1 MPPEID
7 TSARLTEIAQAT
19 LDVAR
24 EEGPRSVTIR
34 AVAARMGRST
44 TVITKYVPSRSALL
58 VNAVSHVRA
67 RWDAA
72 VAEVLDRKSGVDR
85 LRALMDWTLDTEDYD
100 DAIRRLWHEILAKEE
115 PASDQWEALV
125 DEAHDDHAS
134 IARTI
139 EESEVDAPP
148 WLADVL
154 FLVSRGFFVSTVKD
168 PEGWTGDR
176 ARVAVNAML
185 NDVISP
191 SAAKSTRSKNQANAT
206 EGPA

>member
-7 TSARLTEIAQAT
+7 TSARLTEIAEAT
-19 LDVAR
+19 LEVAR

-44 TVITKYVPSRSALL
+44 TVITKFIPSRSALL

-67 RWDAA
+67 GWDAA
-72 VAEVLDRKSGVDR
+72 VTEVLGRKSGMER

-100 DAIRRLWHEILAKEE
+100 DAARRLWHEILAKEE
-115 PASDQWEALV
+115 PDSDQWEALV

-134 IARTI
+134 IVKTI
-139 EESEVDAPP
+139 EESAIDAPP

-168 PEGWTGDR
+168 PEGWSGDR
-176 ARVAVNAML
+176 ARAAVNAML
-185 NDVISP
+185 DDLVTP
-191 SAAKSTRSKNQANAT
+191 SAMESKRANYTRRPK
-206 EGPA
+206 P

>member
-7 TSARLTEIAQAT
+7 TSARLTEIAEAT
-19 LDVAR
+19 LEVAR

-44 TVITKYVPSRSALL
+44 TVITKFIPSRSALL

-67 RWDAA
+67 GWDAA
-72 VAEVLDRKSGVDR
+72 VTEVLVRKSGMER

-100 DAIRRLWHEILAKEE
+100 DAARRLWHEILAKEE
-115 PASDQWEALV
+115 PDSDQWEALV

-134 IARTI
+134 IVKTI
-139 EESEVDAPP
+139 EESAIDAPP

-168 PEGWTGDR
+168 PEGWSGDR
-176 ARVAVNAML
+176 ARAAVNAML
-185 NDVISP
+185 DDLVTP
-191 SAAKSTRSKNQANAT
+191 SAMESKRANDTRRPK
-206 EGPA
+206 P

>member
-7 TSARLTEIAQAT
+7 TSARLTEIAEAT
-19 LDVAR
+19 LEIAR
-24 EEGPRSVTIR
+24 EEGPGSVTIR

-44 TVITKYVPSRSALL
+44 TVVTKYVPSRSALL
-58 VNAVSHVRA
+58 VNAVSHVRSG
-67 RWDAA
+67 WDAA
-72 VAEVLDRKSGVDR
+72 VAEVLDRKSGMDR

-100 DAIRRLWHEILAKEE
+100 DAARRLWHEILAKEE
-115 PASDQWEALV
+115 PDSDQWGALV

-134 IARTI
+134 IVATI
-139 EESEVDAPP
+139 EESAIDAPP

-168 PEGWTGDR
+168 PEDWSGDR

-185 NDVISP
+185 DDLVAP
-191 SAAKSTRSKNQANAT
+191 GVTRSRRAKGQGNA
-206 EGPA
+206 G

>member
-67 RWDAA
+67 GWDAA
-72 VAEVLDRKSGVDR
+72 VAEVLDRKSGLNR

-100 DAIRRLWHEILAKEE
+100 DAARRLWHEILAKEE
-115 PASDQWEALV
+115 PASDQWGALV

-134 IARTI
+134 IVTTI
-139 EESEVDAPP
+139 EESAIDAPP
-148 WLADVL
+148 SLADVL
-154 FLVSRGFFVSTVKD
+154 FLVSRGFVVSNVND
-168 PEGWTGDR
+168 PEDWSGDR

-185 NDVISP
+185 DDLFP
-191 SAAKSTRSKNQANAT
+191 QGAAKPNSLRKRGKA
-206 EGPA
+206 